1 MKINVTELVFILDK
15 SGSMSGLEDD
25 TIGGY
30 NAMLHKQK
38 NEDGEAR
45 VTTVLFNHDYDLLHD
60 RINLKGIAPITRGE
74 YEVGGTTA
82 LLDAIGYT
90 IQKVDNEQR
99 RASEEERAGNVL
111 FVITTDGFENSSK
124 EYSYEK
130 VKAMIMHQKAT
141 YDWSFIFLG
150 ANIDAV
156 STAAK
161 FGINKDYAVDYHA
174 DSEGTQVNFQALN
187 EAVTSFREHGKVN
200 SVWKEEIEK
209 DFERRK

>member
-1 MKINVTELVFILDK
+1 MKNNLTELVFILDK
-15 SGSMSGLEDD
+15 SGSMSGLEED

-30 NAMLHKQK
+30 NAMLQKQK
-38 NEDGEAR
+38 KEEGLAR
-45 VTTVLFNHDYDLLHD
+45 VTTVLFNHEYDLLHD
-60 RINLKGIAPITRGE
+60 QIDSKEIAPITRAE

-82 LLDAIGYT
+82 LLDAIGHT

-99 RASEEERAGNVL
+99 RASEEERAENVL
-111 FVITTDGFENSSK
+111 FVITTDGFENSSE

-130 VKAMIMHQKAT
+130 VKAMITNQKAAN
-141 YDWSFIFLG
+141 DWSFIFLG

-161 FGINKDYAVDYHA
+161 FGIDKDYAVDYHA
-174 DSEGTQVNFQALN
+174 DSEGTQVNFQVLN
-187 EAVTSFREHGKVN
+187 EAVSSFRAHGKVK